1 MRTQRPENYLWPG
14 SGTVFPGDLDGKESA
29 CNVIDLGSVPRLGRS
44 PGDGNGYLLHVLAWR
59 IPRTEEPG
67 RPQPMGSELDT
78 NKRLTP
84 YG

>member
-44 PGDGNGYLLHVLAWR
+44 PGGGHGNLPQYSCLENPMDKGTWR
-59 IPRTEEPG
+59 AAVHGGVIKE
-67 RPQPMGSELDT
+67 SDT
-78 NKRLTP
+78 TW
-84 YG
+84 